1 MEYSISTMG
10 INSGIIL
17 FILVML
23 GIMAVFVGFLWL
35 LYRLGRAFYGW
46 LSQRKF
52 VIEFHQR
59 RQARKKAVPKKRK
72 ISLGEFL
79 AEVFAEPVILTIA
92 VVISYDYL
100 KGIWDTSP
108 DFATFWLRI
117 NETTRSNMLVLIFL
131 IVALILWMTVVTSPH
146 VREQERDKA
155 FEELQKT
162 NTDKMVGAI
171 EKLTAEIRASN
182 KDKHGKPPTEL

>member
-10 INSGIIL
+10 INSGIIF

-46 LSQRKF
+46 LVERKF
-52 VIEFHQR
+52 VIEFQQR
-59 RQARKKAVPKKRK
+59 RQARKKVTPKKRK
-72 ISLGEFL
+72 ISLWEFL

-92 VVISYDYL
+92 IVISYDYL
-100 KGIWDTSP
+100 KDIWDTSP

-117 NETTRSNMLVLIFL
+117 NETTRSNMLVLILL
-131 IVALILWMTVVTSPH
+131 IVALILWMTVVTSRH

-171 EKLTAEIRASN
+171 EKLTAEIGASN
-182 KDKHGKPPTEL
+182 RDKHGKSPTEL